1 MVASNRGSIPF
12 SGVQGNR
19 AAEGRFSNPL
29 SLAALASSSSWS
41 PTVQNTIGR
50 RMMARVEDQNSS
62 RIVPRSSAAIALS
75 PLLPLSD
82 NYPRTTSQL
91 LPRTSTVGVT
101 LAEAQ
106 MPLSM
111 AQTPR
116 STPRQGEYSYY
127 SEDAPQQY
135 ATATTPVQNQGL
147 TYQSDYST
155 QDAMQRPGNYS
166 PYSQNMGY
174 NMQQSSPNE
183 LYEQA
188 YPPRQPAAAAIEVLS
203 NQFGVPP
210 YYGDGSQHTAAS
222 VSPQQAQTQYP
233 NISYPGRPS
242 ASQAYGAP
250 LPLAPDENQQQFMYP
265 NPEEGSSDQA
275 SMDAA
280 YNQYQDALRSCFQ
293 NVRDGRMVA
302 AGTALLD
309 ISEWLLSNAVDLG
322 LVRDE
327 QELHKDRSKLW
338 NEFNM
343 CWLAAMQKQKELLLE
358 QRNTGQSIQQPR
370 DLITDENLE
379 NMGMELVRHC
389 DNMERHGLV
398 DYQMGVWEEEILG
411 AIQECLDLMQ
421 NKEPAVAPETAS

>member
-29 SLAALASSSSWS
+29 SLAALANSSSWS
-41 PTVQNTIGR
+41 PTVQNTLGR

-62 RIVPRSSAAIALS
+62 RVIPRSSATIALS

-82 NYPRTTSQL
+82 SYPRTNPQL
-91 LPRTSTVGVT
+91 LPRTPTVGST

-116 STPRQGEYSYY
+116 STPRQSDYSYY
-127 SEDAPQQY
+127 SEDTPQQY
-135 ATATTPVQNQGL
+135 ATATTPVQSQGL
-147 TYQSDYST
+147 NYQSDYST

-203 NQFGVPP
+203 NQFGVQP
-210 YYGDGSQHTAAS
+210 YYADGSQHTAAS
-222 VSPQQAQTQYP
+222 VSPQQAQAQYP
-233 NISYPGRPS
+233 NITYPARPS
-242 ASQAYGAP
+242 AGQAYGAP
-250 LPLAPDENQQQFMYP
+250 LPLAPEENQQFMYP

-309 ISEWLLSNAVDLG
+309 ISDWLLSNAVDLG

-358 QRNTGQSIQQPR
+358 QRNTGQSIQPPR

-411 AIQECLDLMQ
+411 GIQECLDLMQ